1 MDLTTRRAFGFLAL
15 FWAALLPLFVV
26 WLAADRTEA
35 PWDGS
40 LHAGAILRLHD
51 GWLRGNLWRVYE
63 LSRFYPPLF
72 HVLALPASFFST
84 HPDAYSFGNW
94 VALLAVLWGTFL
106 LARAL
111 VGVPGALVAA
121 VLVPA
126 YGWVTWMGRM
136 VMTDLTLTATVVWT
150 LVLLSRPLELSAPGA
165 ARRLG
170 IAIALGFLAKW
181 PYAFYTFLPLSWL
194 VWRHWL
200 AAGRDVRAR
209 AFWRP
214 LVPVLVWPLALAGP
228 WYVRSVPSL
237 LHRASWHLGTGV
249 VEDEGDPAALSFAAL
264 AYYAQKLWL
273 EYLSLPLVILFA
285 VGVVVLLRAWRRGD
299 RGELA
304 TPAAWLP
311 LGLSVAGALV
321 CLELITN
328 KDGRYLMPMIP
339 ALAVVSGAA
348 VASLPARARG
358 AAVLLAALLSWGLAY
373 RTLFVVSPPDPRDW
387 KIADT
392 AAVLAPRL
400 DPVHPTR
407 VLVVPNDLELNS
419 NSLAYALQRV
429 SPAKAEVHRVEHAL
443 EPATLDGFRFAVV
456 VVPPP
461 PEAPVS
467 RGTVAAAEL
476 VLSRPDWRELARFTR
491 GDGREVVVLEKRAP
505 GA

>member
-1 MDLTTRRAFGFLAL
+1 MRITTRSALLGLAA

-26 WLAADRTEA
+26 WLATDRTEA

-51 GWLRGNLWRVYE
+51 GLLRGNLWRVYE

-72 HVLALPASFFST
+72 HVLAVPASFFST

-106 LARAL
+106 VGRAL
-111 VGVPGALVAA
+111 VGVPGALAAA

-150 LVLLSRPLELSAPGA
+150 LVLLSRPLDLSDRRQAH
-165 ARRLG
+165 RLG
-170 IAIALGFLAKW
+170 IAVALGFLAKW
-181 PYAFYTFLPLSWL
+181 PYAFYTFPPLAWL
-194 VWRHWL
+194 LWRHWL
-200 AAGRDVRAR
+200 DTGREPRAR

-214 LVPVLVWPLALAGP
+214 LVPVLAWPLALAGP

-237 LHRASWHLGTGV
+237 LHQASWHLGSGV
-249 VEDEGDPAALSFAAL
+249 VADEGDPAALSFAAF
-264 AYYAQKLWL
+264 AYYARKLWL
-273 EYLSLPLVILFA
+273 EYMSLPLLILLAAGF
-285 VGVVVLLRAWRRGD
+285 VVLLRAWRHGD
-299 RGELA
+299 RREIA
-304 TPAAWLP
+304 PPRRWLP
-311 LGLSVAGALV
+311 LALSVAGALV

-328 KDGRYLMPMIP
+328 KDGRYLMPIIP
-339 ALAVVSGAA
+339 ALAVVSGASVA
-348 VASLPARARG
+348 VLPSRARG
-358 AAVLLAALLSWGLAY
+358 GAVVLLALLSWGLAY

-392 AAVLAPRL
+392 AELLAPRL
-400 DPVHPTR
+400 DRAGTTR
-407 VLVVPNDLELNS
+407 VLVVPNDLQLNS
-419 NSLAYALQRV
+419 NALAYALQRV
-429 SPAKAEVHRVEHAL
+429 SPAKADVHRVEHVLDA
-443 EPATLDGFRFAVV
+443 PTLDGFRFAVV

-461 PEAPVS
+461 PEAAVS

-476 VLSRPDWRELARFTR
+476 VLSRGDWSEVSRFAR
-491 GDGREVVVLEKRAP
+491 GDGREIVVLEKRAP